1 MVQKRLM
8 GDTYDTTVCF
18 APGLQN
24 GRKTLEILISKPP
37 YSSKSINKSVKT
49 TSKTPNWGISIKV
62 LGEKSGFSTKL
73 QNPWKIPKTKLHYR
87 YKARKYSGSI
97 SVSVEINGGHI

>member
-37 YSSKSINKSVKT
+37 YSSKNRSIIPKNDVK
-49 TSKTPNWGISIKV
+49 N
-62 LGEKSGFSTKL
+62 TKL
-73 QNPWKIPKTKLHYR
+73 GSFRQSPGRNLDFQQNFKIRGKTPKTKLHYR